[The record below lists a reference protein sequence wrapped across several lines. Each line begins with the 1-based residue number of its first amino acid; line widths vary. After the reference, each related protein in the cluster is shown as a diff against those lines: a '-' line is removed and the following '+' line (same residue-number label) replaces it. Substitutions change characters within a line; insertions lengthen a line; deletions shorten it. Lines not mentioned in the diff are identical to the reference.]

1 MRWTD
6 AFPTPGRSLS
16 LSSHLSLLT
25 PSLSQSHMCRSHV
38 SYTFSLF
45 AQVHHVLV
53 VDLSGSSTVVEGL
66 TPATQIAALKAL
78 MKAPATA
85 QLFFSPAFCSN
96 FGAPLTDEST
106 LGGCG
111 VLDGDVLYYSSGE
124 APEPT
129 PDAKPASPKK
139 K

>member
-1 MRWTD
+1 M
-6 AFPTPGRSLS
+6 
-16 LSSHLSLLT
+16 
-25 PSLSQSHMCRSHV
+25 
-38 SYTFSLF
+38 

-124 APEPT
+124 APEPP